1 MKALSLKM
9 IKKVLKNRIILFNGF
24 VMIALIFILAI
35 IHVKSID
42 AQQNIEFYSLDI
54 NFWPEYDGQNML
66 VRYKGILDPNTELPV
81 KLRFKLPYN
90 STLMNYV
97 TVENLSGQK
106 IYLPYEVYQ
115 EGLNQVVEFTI
126 DTLQFELTYHDEN
139 FSKIAESRY
148 YNNDLVF
155 EYFIYDLNIIFQ
167 QPESAQDIQIK
178 PTPQEQFIGMY
189 NLNYHVVNF
198 ENIEPENVFSIQIN
212 YFKDNDD
219 LTFNYVKPVLPNQP
233 SKTESNFI
241 VYIVIAIL
249 TLIIITLII
258 YLLRVENSENINI
271 HRNLK
276 NSKKEDS
283 QSNN

>member
-24 VMIALIFILAI
+24 VMLSLIFILTFFPA
-35 IHVKSID
+35 KFID

-115 EGLNQVVEFTI
+115 EGRNQVVEFTI

-139 FSKIAESRY
+139 FSRIAESRY

-233 SKTESNFI
+233 NNTESNFI